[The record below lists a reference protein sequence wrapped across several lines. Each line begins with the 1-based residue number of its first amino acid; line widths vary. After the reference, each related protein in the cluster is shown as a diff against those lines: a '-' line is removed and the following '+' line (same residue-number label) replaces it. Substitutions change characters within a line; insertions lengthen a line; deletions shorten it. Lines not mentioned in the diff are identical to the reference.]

1 MTTRSGSRPGL
12 LAAGLLLA
20 ACNGTVGTLSIRLTT
35 APGSTLLDPAQT
47 LKLTITNPHQVTTA
61 TRGPNGFTI
70 DLEMP
75 AASTSGSIIV
85 EALDASG
92 TRIAAGESPPVP
104 FGAVDATVVI
114 YMAVP
119 SSIATAPAMLAPA
132 RSDLGTGQ
140 LTYGAVLAGGVNMG
154 APSDAIAIYNAFDHT
169 LTGGLAMPAARSGV
183 GVGVGASNTVYLFGG
198 FDDRGAPTG
207 TLWRFD
213 TNAPPNGTYAD
224 FGDKA
229 GFARSDAALVPIGN
243 DHFLITGMPAAELE
257 GLGGTVAAHT
267 EIASLPAAGAS
278 VVGTDGVVTSVFA
291 GDTGIVRYRN
301 ATFDT
306 LDATPRTGAAVV
318 ALPTGKVAVLC
329 GPSPE
334 LVDPATGALSPL
346 SITAPAGC
354 GAAATQRHLVIAE
367 GATAQV
373 FDATTLAP
381 VAQPALV
388 VPRGSPNLIALPNGQ
403 VLVAGGTDG
412 SGAPIATLELFT
424 PEPQ

>member
-1 MTTRSGSRPGL
+1 MAL
-12 LAAGLLLA
+12 LVLG
-20 ACNGTVGTLSIRLTT
+20 ACNGTVGTLSLKLTT
-35 APGSTLLDPAQT
+35 APGSTLLDSAQT
-47 LKLTITNPHQVTTA
+47 LQLTITNPHQVTTA

-75 AASTSGSIIV
+75 ATSTTGSIIV
-85 EALDASG
+85 EALDGSG

-104 FGAVDATVVI
+104 FGAVDAAIVI

-119 SSIATAPAMLAPA
+119 NTIGATPAMLAPA
-132 RSDLGTGQ
+132 RSGLGAGQ
-140 LTYGAVLAGGVNMG
+140 LTYGAVLAGGVDSAG

-169 LTGGLAMPAARSGV
+169 LTGGLAMPAARAGI
-183 GVGVGASNTVYLFGG
+183 GVGVGASNQVYLFGG
-198 FDDRGAPTG
+198 SDHGGAPTG
-207 TLWRFD
+207 TAWRFD
-213 TNAPPNGTYAD
+213 TNAAPSGAYVD

-229 GFARSDAALVPIGN
+229 GFARSFPALAPLGN
-243 DHFLITGMPAAELE
+243 DRFLITGMPAAELD
-257 GLGGTVAAHT
+257 GLNGSVTART
-267 EIASLPAAGAS
+267 EVASLPASGAS
-278 VVGTDGVVTSVFA
+278 VVGADGVVTSIFA

-318 ALPTGKVAVLC
+318 ALPTGKLAVVC
-329 GPSPE
+329 GVSPE

-346 SITAPAGC
+346 TITAPAGC

-381 VAQPALV
+381 VAQPPLV
-388 VPRGSPNLIALPNGQ
+388 EPRSAPDLVALPNGQ
-403 VLVAGGTDG
+403 VLIAGGTDG